1 MIPALTWIFSA
12 ILVAVFATSV
22 LFTMAYSS
30 NFIYLIGYTNQL
42 LPLFEGIIAGTLF
55 FSFAGSFTGGKKTS
69 LMVAGVA
76 TAVILEI
83 VVFAILKVTDYVVP
97 NDLLTVFAF
106 VICSI
111 FLPALQFGQFFWGR
125 SAGLKEKIALPAA
138 VSILSIVVVAYAA
151 IIYEKSGQSNLAE
164 IVSILD
170 YAAIVLLAG
179 AALYTIIG
187 KRSYSVPEST
197 GQ

>member
-1 MIPALTWIFSA
+1 MTLALTWIFTA
-12 ILVAVFATSV
+12 ILLTVFATSV

-42 LPLFEGIIAGTLF
+42 LPLFEGVIAGTLF
-55 FSFAGSFTGGKKTS
+55 FSFAGSFTGGKKTY

-76 TAVILEI
+76 IAVILEI
-83 VVFAILKVTDYVVP
+83 VVFGILKVTDYVVP
-97 NDLLTVFAF
+97 NGLLTVSAF
-106 VICSI
+106 IICSI
-111 FLPALQFGQFFWGR
+111 FLPALQFGQFFRGR
-125 SAGLKEKIALPAA
+125 SAGLKEKIALPAV
-138 VSILSIVVVAYAA
+138 VSFLSIVVVAYAA

-170 YAAIVLLAG
+170 YTAIVLLAG
-179 AALYTIIG
+179 AALYTIIRR
-187 KRSYSVPEST
+187 RSQSLPEST